1 MSSCLKDFCED
12 PKEPLGTFKT
22 IIKKCYMCELHIET
36 ATLGWI
42 DTNYMCRKPYP
53 ISGNNTASV
62 TVRVKFDFTGANPKT
77 IESAPISK
85 STTAP
90 DRDRIT
96 LLASI
101 LPTTLV
107 LAGISAFLIIVK
119 LRKRR
124 QAECIQR
131 DIQIINRILPITPSL
146 ISENTTVNPSDT
158 IYSMVDDELYEDV
171 EVTDTE
177 PQNQAVSR
185 HVYENSTNHSDE
197 QNVEN
202 LTTSSAA
209 FHASVVYIINAEHV
223 EPPGGSND
231 EEA

>member
-1 MSSCLKDFCED
+1 
-12 PKEPLGTFKT
+12 
-22 IIKKCYMCELHIET
+22 MCELHIAT

-42 DTNYMCRKPYP
+42 DTDYMCRKPYP
-53 ISGNNTASV
+53 ISGNNTASGK
-62 TVRVKFDFTGANPKT
+62 RVKVNFTGTNPKT
-77 IESAPISK
+77 FESAPISK

-124 QAECIQR
+124 QAERIQR
-131 DIQIINRILPITPSL
+131 DIQIINRILPIAPSL
-146 ISENTTVNPSDT
+146 IIENTTVNPSDT

-177 PQNQAVSR
+177 PQDRTVSR
-185 HVYENSTNHSDE
+185 RVYENSTNHNDE

-209 FHASVVYIINAEHV
+209 FNASVIYIINAEHV